1 MINLSIF
8 NFCDWW
14 WLWWFLPFLLGLLL
28 GWAIWAKWRRM
39 YEEAQ
44 NEIKGYQ
51 SKIKGLEEDLEA
63 CRKKGSDY
71 ASEIATLKGTIRER
85 NNEISSL
92 KSSATGSVKAAIPV
106 AAPIAPVNT
115 TVAAAPATPASA
127 NISSAKAD
135 KYAKLKSDNLQIIEG
150 IGPKMESV
158 MHENGVHTWTELGGK
173 TNDDLRGILD
183 KYGDKYRI
191 IDPSD
196 WPAQAKLASSGNWD
210 GLISLQK
217 GLGSQTGAETDSKV
231 EKVMIKL
238 GILKQ
243 WKDNDLK
250 AVEGIGPKIES
261 LLNNSGITTWVGLS
275 QTPVEKLN
283 SILAAAGDRYKLA
296 DPGTWPKQAQYAA
309 DGMWDELEE
318 YQDFL
323 QGGKD
328 PG

>member
-1 MINLSIF
+1 MIQLSIF

-39 YEEAQ
+39 YEDAQ
-44 NEIKGYQ
+44 AEIRGYK
-51 SKIKGLEEDLEA
+51 SSIKGLEEDLAA

-71 ASEIATLKGTIRER
+71 ASEVATLKGSLRERDNQIATLKTAKG
-85 NNEISSL
+85 
-92 KSSATGSVKAAIPV
+92 SAQAKTTQSIVT
-106 AAPIAPVNT
+106 PIAPVKT
-115 TVAAAPATPASA
+115 ESAASAAPVQAKT
-127 NISSAKAD
+127 SSVKAD

-150 IGPKMESV
+150 VGPKMESV
-158 MHENGVHTWTELGGK
+158 LHENGVHTWTELGGK
-173 TNDDLRGILD
+173 SNDDLRGILD

-210 GLISLQK
+210 GLITLQK

-238 GILKQ
+238 GILKK
-243 WKDNDLK
+243 WKENDLK

-261 LLNNSGITTWVGLS
+261 LLNNAGITTWRGLS
-275 QTPVEKLN
+275 ETAVDKLKD
-283 SILAAAGDRYKLA
+283 ILNAAGDRYKLA

-323 QGGKD
+323 QGGKN